1 MHIVGIFFFKRRAA
15 YEVKECDWSSD
26 VCSSDLAVMSDTG
39 VSATWKNAA
48 IRIALKGGCNV
59 MAFPAGCISDGA
71 NGLSQLSPPD
81 RPDPSAAAAMPASG
95 EGAARLSAGATP
107 FTAAEGSGQG
117 SWMA

>member
-1 MHIVGIFFFKRRAA
+1 MFCERSWFLPRAA
-15 YEVKECDWSSD
+15 RHALSRGPLY
-26 VCSSDLAVMSDTG
+26 LHAVMSDTG

-59 MAFPAGCISDGA
+59 MAFPAGCISAGA